1 MAPTEQAFVIV
12 TPGSR
17 HAVAMVV
24 ADVEREVTLY
34 SAPLATVGKP
44 DTPWTK
50 ICGVADKVTSFTMK
64 GDDIY
69 LMTYAASPRFSVV
82 RTSLAKPDL
91 KSAATVVAPSEQ
103 VIFEH
108 RRGTRRRSISSRA
121 TAP

>member
-1 MAPTEQAFVIV
+1 
-12 TPGSR
+12 
-17 HAVAMVV
+17 MVV

-34 SAPLATVGKP
+34 SAPLDTVGKP

-91 KSAATVVAPSEQ
+91 KSAATVVAPSDAGDL
-103 VIFEH
+103 
-108 RRGTRRRSISSRA
+108 RDRRRPRRASTTSRA